1 MLYTRLGGTQPRL
14 RAMYGV
20 LGARIKKART
30 GLGLS
35 QAAIARALD
44 VSSEFI
50 SLLESDKRAP
60 SLATLNKIASLLRK
74 DIGYFLEEKEGGFNI
89 LLRGVTAGVECAPE
103 SSLEFRP
110 APGAKPGLPTAPVIA
125 AVPPASS
132 ATAVPA
138 AFYGLDQ
145 AARSVL
151 QRFKRYCDDYVRL
164 ERLIGRRLGLAP
176 LYANIS
182 PELLAEEERRR
193 LGLGD
198 EPIRDIFA
206 LAELNGC
213 RILRLPIPAASK
225 LSGVFI
231 FLEES
236 EAAFALINSADPPG
250 RQAFTAAHEYCHYL
264 KDRHEGPL
272 IDDPG
277 VFGDEFVSLSRPR
290 EEFAQSFAAA
300 FLMPASKVRATIE
313 KEFGGRKLASE
324 QALYLKRYFGVSFA
338 AMLRRLREL
347 GYLSAAQHEDWLKLH
362 PEIREKEVFG
372 DLWEEGRGRRASAGG
387 AIYSDRYRLLQLEVA
402 RKKGRNKAREL

>member
-1 MLYTRLGGTQPRL
+1 MQGFLGSRL
-14 RAMYGV
+14 
-20 LGARIKKART
+20 KKART

-35 QAAIARALD
+35 QAAMARALG

-60 SLATLNKIASLLRK
+60 SLATLNKIASLLKK

-89 LLRGVTAGVECAPE
+89 LLRGATAGVECAPE
-103 SSLEFRP
+103 SSLELGPAPGP
-110 APGAKPGLPTAPVIA
+110 APGAKPGLPTVPAITS
-125 AVPPASS
+125 VPPAPS
-132 ATAVPA
+132 APAVPT

-145 AARSVL
+145 VARSVL

-164 ERLIGRRLGLAP
+164 ERLTGRHLGLAP

-213 RILRLPIPAASK
+213 RILRMPIPAASK

-231 FLEES
+231 FLEEC

-250 RQAFTAAHEYCHYL
+250 RQAFTVAHEYCHYL

-277 VFGDEFVSLSRPR
+277 VFSDEFVSLSRPR
-290 EEFAQSFAAA
+290 EEFAQRFAAA

-313 KEFGGRKLASE
+313 KEFGGRKIASE

-372 DLWEEGRGRRASAGG
+372 DLREESRGRRARAGG
-387 AIYSDRYRLLQLEVA
+387 AIYSDRYRLLQLEAA
-402 RKKGRNKAREL
+402 RKKGRNLAREP

>member
-1 MLYTRLGGTQPRL
+1 MQGFIGLRL
-14 RAMYGV
+14 
-20 LGARIKKART
+20 KKVRQE
-30 GLGLS
+30 LGLS
-35 QAAIARALD
+35 QAAIARALG

-89 LLRGVTAGVECAPE
+89 LLRGVTGGVECAPE
-103 SSLEFRP
+103 SLLELGP
-110 APGAKPGLPTAPVIA
+110 APGAKPGLTTAPAIA

-132 ATAVPA
+132 AAAVPT

-231 FLEES
+231 FLEEC

-277 VFGDEFVSLSRPR
+277 VFSDEFVSLSRPR

-347 GYLSAAQHEDWLKLH
+347 GYLSTAEHKDWLKLH

-372 DLWEEGRGRRASAGG
+372 DLWEEGRGRRAASGR

-402 RKKGRNKAREL
+402 RKKSRNLAREP

>member
-1 MLYTRLGGTQPRL
+1 MQGFLGSKL
-14 RAMYGV
+14 
-20 LGARIKKART
+20 KKART

-35 QAAIARALD
+35 QVALSRALGL
-44 VSSEFI
+44 SSEFI

-60 SLATLNKIASLLRK
+60 SLATLNKIASLLGK

-89 LLRGVTAGVECAPE
+89 LLRGVTEGVECAPE
-103 SSLEFRP
+103 SSSEFGPPLGP
-110 APGAKPGLPTAPVIA
+110 ALGAKPALPTAPAIT
-125 AVPPASS
+125 AVPHGSS
-132 ATAVPA
+132 ATAVPT

-151 QRFKRYCDDYVRL
+151 QRFKKYCDDYVRL
-164 ERLIGRRLGLAP
+164 ERLTGRRLGLAP

-198 EPIRDIFA
+198 EPVRDIFA

-277 VFGDEFVSLSRPR
+277 VFSDEFVSLSRPR
-290 EEFAQSFAAA
+290 EEFAQRFAAA
-300 FLMPASKVRATIE
+300 FLMPASKVRATIA

-387 AIYSDRYRLLQLEVA
+387 AIYSDRYRLLQLEA
-402 RKKGRNKAREL
+402 AKKKRSAPYTRKP